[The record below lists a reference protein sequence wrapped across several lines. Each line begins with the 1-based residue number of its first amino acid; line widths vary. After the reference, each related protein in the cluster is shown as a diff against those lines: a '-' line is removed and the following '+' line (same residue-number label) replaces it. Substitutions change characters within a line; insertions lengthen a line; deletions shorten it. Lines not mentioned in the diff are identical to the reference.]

1 MVREANKAATMSMS
15 MSMSMSTLLLLT
27 ASLAPGLTDLVIT
40 IKGDDRHSS
49 RHHQYHFTL
58 LTEKQE
64 VSEKE
69 ETERESLHPPLTTYT
84 PPTASAYQPARQT
97 LYYQHTNRYRETKPE
112 SRYKP
117 ARYQPGR
124 PLYDNPRRKKWRPKR
139 RGPPRKRN
147 AFSKLFF

>member
-1 MVREANKAATMSMS
+1 M
-15 MSMSMSTLLLLT
+15 
-27 ASLAPGLTDLVIT
+27 APGHTDLVIT

-64 VSEKE
+64 VSEKQE
-69 ETERESLHPPLTTYT
+69 ETERERESLHPPLTTYT
-84 PPTASAYQPARQT
+84 PPTASTYQPARQT
-97 LYYQHTNRYRETKPE
+97 LYYQHTNRYRETQPE

-147 AFSKLFF
+147 AFAKLFF